1 MRSARRAMGES
12 RWMHQQHL
20 SAYFFLCGIRQNP
33 NMQLGLDSNWSAEL
47 HLSECLGI
55 IGRSPVV
62 VIEVIQTWGS
72 TPRAG
77 GTWMLVTPEL
87 ALNTIGGGHLEHES
101 IQIARS
107 LLRNPVT
114 PPDHGPH
121 TLVRDFKLGA
131 SLGQCCGG
139 AMRLQFTVLP
149 HSVHRDHWLAERLGD
164 PAGDCSP
171 VALIGGGHVGQAIVR
186 ALLPLPFALT
196 WMDSREGVFPQFAH
210 SRLTIIPT
218 DDVAASIAEVCPA
231 SSLLVMSFTH
241 AEDFEVIR
249 AALLRRREIPDCFP
263 FIGLIGSNT
272 KWRKFRQRLLDRGH
286 SEQELSAVTCPIGLA
301 DISGKS
307 PAVIA
312 ASVAAQ
318 LLVQRSQHPQFQG

>member
-1 MRSARRAMGES
+1 
-12 RWMHQQHL
+12 
-20 SAYFFLCGIRQNP
+20 
-33 NMQLGLDSNWSAEL
+33 MQLGLDSNWSAEL

-55 IGRSPVV
+55 IGQSPVV
-62 VIEVIQTWGS
+62 VIEVIQARGS

-87 ALNTIGGGHLEHES
+87 ALNTIGGGHLEYES

-107 LLRNPVT
+107 LLRDSVMA
-114 PPDHGPH
+114 PDQ
-121 TLVRDFKLGA
+121 TLHPLERKFKLGA

-139 AMRLQFTVLP
+139 AMRLRFTVLP
-149 HSVHRDHWLAERLGD
+149 HSVHRAHWLAERLGD
-164 PAGDCSP
+164 PAGECTS

-196 WMDSREGVFPQFAH
+196 WIDSREGVFPQLAH
-210 SRLTIIPT
+210 ARLTISPT
-218 DDVAASIAEVCPA
+218 DDVAASIGEVSAE

-249 AALLRRREIPDCFP
+249 AALLRRRETPDCFP
-263 FIGLIGSNT
+263 FIGLIGSST
-272 KWRKFRQRLLDRGH
+272 KWRKFSQRLLDRGH
-286 SEQELSAVTCPIGLA
+286 TEQELSAVTCPIGLP
-301 DISGKS
+301 DIAGKS

-318 LLVQRSQHPQFQG
+318 LLVQRSQRPRFQG